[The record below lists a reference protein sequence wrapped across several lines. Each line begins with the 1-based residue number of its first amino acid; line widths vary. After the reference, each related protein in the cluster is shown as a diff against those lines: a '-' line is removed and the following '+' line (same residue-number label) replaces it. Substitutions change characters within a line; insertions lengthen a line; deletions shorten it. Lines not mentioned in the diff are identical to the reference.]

1 MGCIEKESIMALPN
15 INDNPLYSV
24 SVPSTGKEVKF
35 RPFLVKEQKILM
47 IVQFIM

>member
-1 MGCIEKESIMALPN
+1 MALPN

-47 IVQFIM
+47 IAFEAQDENQLVQL